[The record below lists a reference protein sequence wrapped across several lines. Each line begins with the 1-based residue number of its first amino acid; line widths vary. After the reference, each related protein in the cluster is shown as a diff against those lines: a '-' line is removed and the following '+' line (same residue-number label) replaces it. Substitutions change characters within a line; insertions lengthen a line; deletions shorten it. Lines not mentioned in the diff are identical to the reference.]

1 MAEKEWI
8 EIGPVKGD
16 TGPKG
21 DSGDIGIGT
30 VVKGHYNSYAEFITV
45 HPSGS
50 LGDAYIVDGSYYYWN
65 ENGWANAGS
74 VKGDTGDTG
83 AKGDKGDKGDNGN
96 SGNKTEEEKTQEMA
110 DFYRKNFGGEIHINM
125 PYATD
130 KVNNT
135 FKTGGINNRKNIPN
149 VNGGEDY
156 LANGF
161 NIYDLYIPYKALKEN
176 KTKGIFVFIHGGA
189 WMGGSKEDNNYL
201 AKIYYDDGFI
211 VANLNY
217 TLLSQFDHTTNIF
230 RQIDE
235 ISACLEHLKNF
246 LVEKG
251 FNKNELQ
258 VAVGGGSAG
267 GHLSLLYPYIVVDP
281 PIPVKFIIDVV
292 GPLNLNV
299 SDYLVVLKDEDTL
312 PNFKPETIELALKH
326 REKYSHSYFPDN
338 YTSLLLDL
346 FNGANIQQK
355 KY

>member
-1 MAEKEWI
+1 
-8 EIGPVKGD
+8 
-16 TGPKG
+16 
-21 DSGDIGIGT
+21 
-30 VVKGHYNSYAEFITV
+30 
-45 HPSGS
+45 
-50 LGDAYIVDGSYYYWN
+50 
-65 ENGWANAGS
+65 
-74 VKGDTGDTG
+74 
-83 AKGDKGDKGDNGN
+83 
-96 SGNKTEEEKTQEMA
+96 MA

-161 NIYDLYIPYKALKEN
+161 NIYDLYIPYKALKDK

-346 FNGANIQQK
+346 FNGG
-355 KY
+355 KYSTKEILDMILPDGSVNQSNENYI